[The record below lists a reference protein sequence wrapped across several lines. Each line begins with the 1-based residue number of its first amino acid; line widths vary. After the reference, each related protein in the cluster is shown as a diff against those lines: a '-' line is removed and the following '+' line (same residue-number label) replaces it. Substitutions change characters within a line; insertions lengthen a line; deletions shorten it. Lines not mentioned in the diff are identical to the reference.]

1 MKSKY
6 KPVYFLAGIV
16 FLNLLVRVILAPL
29 LLTIENDLGITRSQA
44 SAFFLF
50 ISLGYV
56 STMLSSGF
64 ISAKLSHRG
73 TILLS
78 IISTGLVL
86 ILISRNISLNGMRI
100 ALFLLGM
107 SCGLYLPSGIAVITR
122 LADSRNWG
130 KAIAIHELGPNMSL
144 IAAPLLVEAM
154 LRFYPWRTIFLLL
167 GFACLLS
174 GVLFAVLVKEGNFHG
189 EPPNFANLGLILSK
203 PSFWIITILFC
214 LIVGNALGIYSVLP
228 AYLVSDQGM
237 EQDSV
242 NLLVGLSRAS
252 GIFMVFLS
260 GWLVDRFGVRFTL
273 GTIGLTVSV
282 LTVLLG
288 LTHGIGL
295 VLVVILQPMLIAGFF
310 PAVFAALAYIGPAR
324 TRNVAVSLMIPAG
337 NLIGGGVVPSVMG
350 RLSEH
355 GAFAIGFIV
364 IGAMLAASIL
374 LLFFL
379 KLKE

>member
-6 KPVYFLAGIV
+6 KAVYFLAGIV
-16 FLNLLVRVILAPL
+16 FLNLLVRIILSPL

-44 SAFFLF
+44 SGFFLF

-56 STMLSSGF
+56 STILSSGF

-78 IISTGLVL
+78 IIATGLAL
-86 ILISRNISLNGMRI
+86 LLISRNISLNGMRI
-100 ALFLLGM
+100 ALVLLGM
-107 SCGLYLPSGIAVITR
+107 SCGLYLPSGIAVITS
-122 LADSRNWG
+122 LADSKSWG
-130 KAIAIHELGPNMSL
+130 KAIAIHELGPNMSF
-144 IAAPLLVEAM
+144 IAAPLLVEAL
-154 LRFYPWRTIFLLL
+154 LRFYPWRVIFLLL

-174 GVLFAVLVKEGNFHG
+174 GFLFAVRVKEGNFRG

-203 PSFWIITILFC
+203 TSFWIITILFC
-214 LIVGNALGIYSVLP
+214 LIVGTALGVYSILP
-228 AYLVSDQGM
+228 AYLVSDRGM
-237 EQDSV
+237 EQGSV

-252 GIFMVFLS
+252 GLFMVFLS
-260 GWLVDRFGVRFTL
+260 GWLVDRFGVRLTM
-273 GTIGLTVSV
+273 GAIGLTVGV
-282 LTVLLG
+282 LTVLHG
-288 LTHGIGL
+288 LTHGIVL

-310 PAVFAALAYIGPAR
+310 PAAFAALASIGPAR

-337 NLIGGGVVPSVMG
+337 NLIGGGVVPALMG
-350 RLSEH
+350 RLAEH

-364 IGAMLAASIL
+364 IGAMLTAGML

-379 KLKE
+379 KLNE

>member
-6 KPVYFLAGIV
+6 KPVYFLAVIV
-16 FLNLLVRVILAPL
+16 FLNLLVRVILSPL
-29 LLTIENDLGITRSQA
+29 LLTIENDLSITRSQA
-44 SAFFLF
+44 SGFFLF

-56 STMLSSGF
+56 STMLNSGF

-86 ILISRNISLNGMRI
+86 LLISRNISLNAMRI
-100 ALFLLGM
+100 ALILLGM

-122 LADSRNWG
+122 LADSKNWG

-144 IAAPLLVEAM
+144 IAAPLLVEA
-154 LRFYPWRTIFLLL
+154 LLWFYPWRVIFLLL

-174 GVLFAVLVKEGNFHG
+174 GGLFAVLVKEGDFRG
-189 EPPNFANLGLILSK
+189 EPPNFTNLGLILSK
-203 PSFWIITILFC
+203 PSFWIITILLC
-214 LIVGNALGIYSVLP
+214 LVVGTALGVYSVLP
-228 AYLVSDQGM
+228 AYLVSDQAM
-237 EQDSV
+237 ERDFV
-242 NLLVGLSRAS
+242 NLLVGLSRVS
-252 GIFMVFLS
+252 GLFMVFLS

-273 GTIGLTVSV
+273 GATGLTIGV

-295 VLVVILQPMLIAGFF
+295 ISVVILQPMLIAGFF
-310 PAVFAALAYIGPAR
+310 PAAFAALAYIGPAR
-324 TRNVAVSLMIPAG
+324 TRNVAVSLMIPAA
-337 NLIGGGVVPSVMG
+337 NLIGGGVVPAAMG
-350 RLSEH
+350 RLAEH

-364 IGAMLAASIL
+364 IGAMLTASIL
-374 LLFFL
+374 LLFFS

>member
-6 KPVYFLAGIV
+6 KPVYFLAVIV
-16 FLNLLVRVILAPL
+16 FLNLLVRVILSPL
-29 LLTIENDLGITRSQA
+29 LLTIENDLSITRSQA
-44 SAFFLF
+44 SGFFLF

-56 STMLSSGF
+56 STMLNSGF

-86 ILISRNISLNGMRI
+86 LLISRNISLNAMRI
-100 ALFLLGM
+100 ALILLGM

-122 LADSRNWG
+122 LADSKNWG
-130 KAIAIHELGPNMSL
+130 KAIAIHELGPNMSF
-144 IAAPLLVEAM
+144 IAAPLLVEVL
-154 LRFYPWRTIFLLL
+154 LRFYPWRVIFLLL
-167 GFACLLS
+167 GFVCLLS
-174 GVLFAVLVKEGNFHG
+174 GILFAVLVKEGNFRG

-203 PSFWIITILFC
+203 SLFWIITILFC
-214 LIVGNALGIYSVLP
+214 LVIGTALGVYLVLP
-228 AYLVSDQGM
+228 TYLVSDQGM

-273 GTIGLTVSV
+273 GAIGLTVGM

-310 PAVFAALAYIGPAR
+310 PAAFAALACIGPAR

-337 NLIGGGVVPSVMG
+337 NLIGGGVVPAAMG
-350 RLSEH
+350 RLAEH

-364 IGAMLAASIL
+364 IGAMLTAGIL

>member
-6 KPVYFLAGIV
+6 KPVYFLAVIV
-16 FLNLLVRVILAPL
+16 FLNLLVRVILSPL
-29 LLTIENDLGITRSQA
+29 LLTIENDFSITRSQA
-44 SAFFLF
+44 SGFFLF

-56 STMLSSGF
+56 STMLNSGF

-86 ILISRNISLNGMRI
+86 LLISRNISLNAMRI
-100 ALFLLGM
+100 ALILLGM

-122 LADSRNWG
+122 LADSKNWG

-144 IAAPLLVEAM
+144 IAAPLLVEVL
-154 LRFYPWRTIFLLL
+154 LRFYPWRVIFLLL

-174 GVLFAVLVKEGNFHG
+174 GILFAVLVKEGNFRG

-203 PSFWIITILFC
+203 SSFWIITILFC
-214 LIVGNALGIYSVLP
+214 MVIGTALGVYLVLP
-228 AYLVSDQGM
+228 TYLVSDQGM

-273 GTIGLTVSV
+273 GAIGLTVGV

-310 PAVFAALAYIGPAR
+310 PAAFAALACIGPAR

-337 NLIGGGVVPSVMG
+337 NLIGGGVVPAAMG
-350 RLSEH
+350 RLAEH

-364 IGAMLAASIL
+364 IGAMLTASIL

>member
-6 KPVYFLAGIV
+6 KAVYFLAGIV
-16 FLNLLVRVILAPL
+16 FLNLLVRIILAPL

-56 STMLSSGF
+56 STMLISGF
-64 ISAKLSHRG
+64 ISAKLSHRT

-78 IISTGLVL
+78 IISTGLAL
-86 ILISRNISLNGMRI
+86 LLISRNISLNSMRI
-100 ALFLLGM
+100 ALLLLGM
-107 SCGLYLPSGIAVITR
+107 SCGLYLPSGIAVITS
-122 LADSRNWG
+122 LADSKNWG

-144 IAAPLLVEAM
+144 IAAPLLVEAL
-154 LRFYPWRTIFLLL
+154 LRFYPWRVIFLLL

-174 GVLFAVLVKEGNFHG
+174 GLLFAVLVKEGNFRG

-214 LIVGNALGIYSVLP
+214 LVVGTALGVYSVLP
-228 AYLVSDQGM
+228 AYLVSDRAM
-237 EQDSV
+237 RRDSV

-252 GIFMVFLS
+252 GIFMVFFS
-260 GWLVDRFGVRFTL
+260 GWLVDRFGVRLTL
-273 GTIGLTVSV
+273 GAVGLTVGV

-288 LTHGIGL
+288 FTHGIAL
-295 VLVVILQPMLIAGFF
+295 ILVVIMQPMLIAGFF
-310 PAVFAALAYIGPAR
+310 PAAFVTLAHIVPAR
-324 TRNVAVSLMIPAG
+324 TRNVAVSLMIPLS
-337 NLIGGGVVPSVMG
+337 NFIGGGVVPAAMG
-350 RLSEH
+350 RLAEH
-355 GAFAIGFIV
+355 GSFAIGFMV
-364 IGAMLAASIL
+364 IGAMLTASIL

-379 KLKE
+379 NLKE

>member
-6 KPVYFLAGIV
+6 KAVYFLAVIV
-16 FLNLLVRVILAPL
+16 FLNLLVRVILSPL
-29 LLTIENDLGITRSQA
+29 LLTIENDLSITRSQA
-44 SAFFLF
+44 SGFFLF

-56 STMLSSGF
+56 STMLNSGF

-86 ILISRNISLNGMRI
+86 LLISRNISLNAMRI
-100 ALFLLGM
+100 ALILLGM

-122 LADSRNWG
+122 LADSKNWG

-144 IAAPLLVEAM
+144 IAAPLLVEVL
-154 LRFYPWRTIFLLL
+154 LRFYPWRVIFLLL

-174 GVLFAVLVKEGNFHG
+174 GILFAVLVKEGNFRG

-203 PSFWIITILFC
+203 SSFWIITILLC
-214 LIVGNALGIYSVLP
+214 LVIGTALGVYLVLP
-228 AYLVSDQGM
+228 TYLVSDQGM

-273 GTIGLTVSV
+273 GAIGLTVGV

-310 PAVFAALAYIGPAR
+310 PAAFAALACIGPAR

-337 NLIGGGVVPSVMG
+337 NLIGGGVVPAAMG
-350 RLSEH
+350 RLAEH

-364 IGAMLAASIL
+364 IGAMLTASIL